1 MERNRYLAYPSLSLA
16 KTCEDQVATRVNA
29 HPPRLFVYDI
39 MICSA
44 KIREVGNHTLREQ
57 EIASCDQSKTSDI

>member
-1 MERNRYLAYPSLSLA
+1 MVHIDFGESDGA
-16 KTCEDQVATRVNA
+16 KPQTCEDQVATRVNA